1 MFYFRPIETDVD
13 EFHSKA
19 TRTLFIGN
27 LNSNTIAADLRKN
40 FETFGEIIV
49 RNIFFFNTISK
60 TFLIQYYYIA
70 GN

>member
-1 MFYFRPIETDVD
+1 MFKLISFFVRPIETDVD

-27 LNSNTIAADLRKN
+27 LNSNTIAPDLRKT

-49 RNIFFFNTISK
+49 SVIF
-60 TFLIQYYYIA
+60 
-70 GN
+70 

>member
-49 RNIFFFNTISK
+49 RNIFFF
-60 TFLIQYYYIA
+60 
-70 GN
+70 

>member
-1 MFYFRPIETDVD
+1 MYTSCNFCLIRIKTFYYRPIETDVD

-27 LNSNTIAADLRKN
+27 LNSNSSAADLRKT

-49 RNIFFFNTISK
+49 SFNS
-60 TFLIQYYYIA
+60 
-70 GN
+70 

>member
-1 MFYFRPIETDVD
+1 LYFRPIETDVD

-49 RNIFFFNTISK
+49 RQYIFF
-60 TFLIQYYYIA
+60 LII
-70 GN
+70 